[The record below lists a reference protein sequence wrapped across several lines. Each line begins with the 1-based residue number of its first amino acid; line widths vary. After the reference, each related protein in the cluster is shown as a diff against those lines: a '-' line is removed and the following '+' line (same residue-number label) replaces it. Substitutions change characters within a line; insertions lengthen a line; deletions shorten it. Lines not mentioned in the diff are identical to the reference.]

1 MKSLSYAHIYV
12 THLLGVSDTN
22 IFMWLPCR
30 VRGTDIYDSPAQC
43 QWHKHIYVTHL
54 PSVSDTQTMKCS
66 HSNVN
71 NLLALQTLN
80 QLRFS
85 YMSICPMAKAKV
97 VSLSPVNQDVNAYKL
112 IILNFEK
119 IYHNYAPVIHISML
133 CEFISHILLTSI
145 EEKNTY
151 SPCPHLPRLG
161 QCQGELCP
169 TFNLYHTLTT

>member
-1 MKSLSYAHIYV
+1 M
-12 THLLGVSDTN
+12 
-22 IFMWLPCR
+22 
-30 VRGTDIYDSPAQC
+30 
-43 QWHKHIYVTHL
+43 THL

-169 TFNLYHTLTT
+169 TFNLYHTLTTQSFYSMWNAATFTTSSPQLAKISISPAVHQATVGQC